1 MNKVI
6 PGKEKNGKGVS
17 FKCCSLN
24 FENDLVVFVCI
35 CKYSFG
41 NCIIRNANVNV

>member
-1 MNKVI
+1 MNKVV

-24 FENDLVVFVCI
+24 FENDLVVFVCMYVSI
-35 CKYSFG
+35 ALK
-41 NCIIRNANVNV
+41 IV